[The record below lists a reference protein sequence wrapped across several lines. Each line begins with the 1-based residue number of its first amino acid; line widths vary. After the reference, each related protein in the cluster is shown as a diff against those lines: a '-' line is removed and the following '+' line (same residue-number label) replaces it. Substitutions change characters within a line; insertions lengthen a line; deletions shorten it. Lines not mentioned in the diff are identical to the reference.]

1 MSNGRDVVHPEAL
14 LKQLDALWTEF
25 GKGEV
30 DAANGVVRACSLTW
44 ITVIEGDNAAVAE
57 VDAMLAEVMR
67 VHPSRA
73 IVINLREGEERGLK
87 GSVSAQCWRPFGS
100 KQQVCIER
108 VLLETTRA
116 GACDLPA
123 IIRALIVA
131 DLPVVVF
138 CRNAH
143 LLSIPGVAETSSL
156 ADRVVVDMA
165 WRETECHDVWPR
177 MPALGK
183 YVSDLAWDRIRGFRR
198 AIAEYFSTTSARRIL
213 SDLASVRVETRAG
226 HPTPEAA
233 YLLTWVLG
241 CMGYRRAAEGHES
254 SRVWQKE
261 GMTLEAGFVAA
272 PEPLP
277 GKVLTDGNTLAV
289 IQAIEFRGGS
299 SAVRFVLHPEA
310 AAASGLGAGD
320 TDTILVPC
328 LESDTALLSD
338 EMVVEHRRRTF
349 EHHLEETIQ
358 LFEEPAYLAD
368 E

>member
-1 MSNGRDVVHPEAL
+1 MNNGRDVVHPEAL

-44 ITVIEGDNAAVAE
+44 ITVIEGDSAALAE
-57 VDAMLAEVMR
+57 VDAMLADVMR

-73 IVINLREGEERGLK
+73 IVINLRDGEERGLK

-123 IIRALIVA
+123 VIRALIVA

-143 LLSIPGVAETSSL
+143 LLSVPGVAETSSL

-198 AIAEYFSTTSARRIL
+198 AIAEYFSTASARRIL
-213 SDLASVRVETRAG
+213 ADL
-226 HPTPEAA
+226 PTPEAA

-241 CMGYRRAAEGHES
+241 CMGYRRAADGQNQS
-254 SRVWQKE
+254 LRWQKD
-261 GMTLEAGFVAA
+261 GTAVEAGFVAA
-272 PEPLP
+272 PDLP
-277 GKVLTDGNTLAV
+277 SRADVPPGGAAAV
-289 IQAIEFRGGS
+289 IQAIEFRGGGS
-299 SAVRFVLHPEA
+299 SVRFALQAESA
-310 AAASGLGAGD
+310 ATGHGD
-320 TDTILVPC
+320 GNTETILVPC
-328 LESDTALLSD
+328 VESDTALLSD

-358 LFEEPAYLAD
+358 LFEEPAYFAD

>member
-1 MSNGRDVVHPEAL
+1 MSQGSGNSRGVVHPEAL

-25 GKGEV
+25 GKGEP
-30 DAANGVVRACSLTW
+30 DAPDGVVRACSLTW
-44 ITVIEGDNAAVAE
+44 ITIVEGDHASVAE
-57 VDAMLAEVMR
+57 VDGMLAEVMR

-73 IVINLREGEERGLK
+73 IIVHLQEGDERGLK

-123 IIRALIVA
+123 VIRALIVA

-143 LLSIPGVAETSSL
+143 LLAVPGIAETTAL

-165 WRETECHDVWPR
+165 WRGTECRDLWPR
-177 MPALGK
+177 MPKLGR

-198 AIAEYFSTTSARRIL
+198 SIAEYFNSAPARQIL
-213 SDLASVRVETRAG
+213 AELSSVRVLTRAG
-226 HPTPEAA
+226 RPSPEAA

-241 CMGYRRAAEGHES
+241 CLGYQRCENGAAP
-254 SRVWQKE
+254 SRTWRKE
-261 GMTLEAGFVAA
+261 ARVIEAGFVASGA
-272 PEPLP
+272 GALEVSA
-277 GKVLTDGNTLAV
+277 GGME
-289 IQAIEFRGGS
+289 AIELLGQQAG
-299 SAVRFVLHPEA
+299 VRFTTDPDA
-310 AAASGLGAGD
+310 AGTAPGRGPRIETVA
-320 TDTILVPC
+320 VPGV
-328 LESDTALLSD
+328 ESDTALLSD

-349 EHHLEETIQ
+349 EHHLEETIR
-358 LFEEPAYLAD
+358 LFEEPAYFAD

>member
-30 DAANGVVRACSLTW
+30 DSANGVVRACSLTW

-57 VDAMLAEVMR
+57 VDAMLADVMR

-73 IVINLREGEERGLK
+73 IVINLREGEDRGLK

-108 VLLETTRA
+108 VLLETTRT

-123 IIRALIVA
+123 VIRALIVA

-143 LLSIPGVAETSSL
+143 LLSISGVAETSSL

-198 AIAEYFSTTSARRIL
+198 AIAEYFSSASARRIL
-213 SDLASVRVETRAG
+213 ADLASLRVETRPG

-241 CMGYRRAAEGHES
+241 CMGYRRSADGRNP
-254 SRVWQKE
+254 SRSWQKD
-261 GMTLEAGFVAA
+261 GTAVEAGFVAA
-272 PEPLP
+272 PGLP
-277 GKVLTDGNTLAV
+277 DGAEVAAGESSV
-289 IQAIEFRGGS
+289 IQAIEFRGGG
-299 SAVRFVLHPEA
+299 SAVRFALQPES
-310 AAASGLGAGD
+310 AASEQGDGD
-320 TDTILVPC
+320 TETILVPYV
-328 LESDTALLSD
+328 ESDTALLSD

-349 EHHLEETIQ
+349 EHHLEQTIQ
-358 LFEEPAYLAD
+358 LFEEPAYFAD
-368 E
+368 K